1 MPDLPYYEEELRK
14 LLAGVR
20 SSQDVESTG
29 TEPAKPYIEQ
39 QDVSLEP
46 DGRPDTTPVEDDP
59 DVSTEDE
66 EPEEEEE
73 QPQGSD
79 PSGTPVRKR
88 NVFTHHDT
96 HPLLLDMI
104 LLQKYGPIWL
114 TWEAETIWDEIADDF
129 KQNVSTSN
137 ASKIQAVRTCHLV
150 ETPWKA
156 WEAFTPVAQAFNN
169 NIPDFRSLQKPTPAQ
184 VIYAVTLMNIVK
196 KEEFSIEVSRYIA
209 ACFLDENIYLL
220 PPPVDFAQDD
230 AKRMR
235 YRCKKCGRIDV
246 DEDNQMCDSCGAP
259 QSQLVREPTW
269 DPAPVEKRYN
279 EIIKQGK
286 DHDVLQ
292 ETVVDVQVAQLLV
305 AKNYVEFRNQQLR
318 EQAKAVD
325 RG

>member
-1 MPDLPYYEEELRK
+1 MPDLPFYEEELRK
-14 LLAGVR
+14 LLGGVR
-20 SSQDVESTG
+20 SNEDVESKG
-29 TEPAKPYIEQ
+29 TDPAKPYIEQ
-39 QDVSLEP
+39 HDVSLEL

-59 DVSTEDE
+59 DLSTEDE
-66 EPEEEEE
+66 DLEEEE
-73 QPQGSD
+73 QEQGAA
-79 PSGTPVRKR
+79 PSGTPVRRR
-88 NVFTHHDT
+88 NVFTHHDS

-104 LLQKYGPIWL
+104 LLKKYGPIWL
-114 TWEAETIWDEIADDF
+114 TWEAETLWDEIADDF
-129 KQNVSTSN
+129 KQNVSASN

-156 WEAFTPVAQAFNN
+156 WEAFNPVAQALNN

-184 VIYAVTLMNIVK
+184 VILTVTLLNIIK
-196 KEEFSIEVSRYIA
+196 RETFSIEVEKYIA
-209 ACFLDENIYLL
+209 ACFLDESIYYL
-220 PPPVDFAQDD
+220 PPPVDFAQTQ
-230 AKRMR
+230 AMRLR
-235 YRCKKCGRIDV
+235 YRCNKCGRIDV

-259 QSQLVREPTW
+259 QSQLVKEPTW

-292 ETVVDVQVAQLLV
+292 ETVVDVQVAHLLV
-305 AKNYVEFRNQQLR
+305 ARNYVEFRNKQLR